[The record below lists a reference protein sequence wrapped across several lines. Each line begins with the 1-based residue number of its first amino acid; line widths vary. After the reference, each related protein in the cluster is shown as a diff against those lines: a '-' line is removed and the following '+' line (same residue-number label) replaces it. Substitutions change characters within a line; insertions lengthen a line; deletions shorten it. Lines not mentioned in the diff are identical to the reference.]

1 MAISDG
7 PASEPVTL
15 TSLFYDPKVRSFVSQ
30 AVLIIALTVFV
41 VWIFNNT
48 TENLKRA
55 NIASGFGFLNGRA
68 GFDLAQTPIAYSSDS
83 TYWRALQV
91 GIWNTVIVA
100 VAGIVTALALGF
112 VVGIARLSKNWLV
125 RTLATSFVEIFRNL
139 PPLLQI
145 FFWYFGV
152 LSVLPQPKESIAIP
166 PGGFLNSRGFFM
178 PKVIWENGSWLILVG
193 LAIAIAMS
201 LLVRYWARQRQMET
215 GQQFP
220 VFWVSLAL
228 LIGLP
233 LLAFALKGFPVSIEY
248 PKLSTFNLSG
258 GFQVKPEFLS
268 LYLALSVYTAAF
280 IAEIVRSGIMG
291 VPKGQTEA
299 SEAVGLTRSQLLRL
313 VVIPQSMRI
322 VIPPLTSQFLN
333 LTKNSTLAIAIGYP
347 DLVAVGGTI
356 LNQTGQAVEVVAIW
370 MLVYL
375 GLSIATSL
383 FMNWFNAKMAL
394 VER

>member
-1 MAISDG
+1 MALLVQSS
-7 PASEPVTL
+7 PSKRTL
-15 TSLFYDPKVRSFVSQ
+15 QSFFYDPNVRGIFAQ
-30 AVLIIALTVFV
+30 ALLLIALTALVW
-41 VWIFNNT
+41 WIFGNT
-48 TENLKRA
+48 AENLKRA

-68 GFDLAQTPIAYSSDS
+68 GFDLAQTPIAYTSDS

-91 GIWNTVIVA
+91 GIWNTIIIA
-100 VAGIVTALALGF
+100 VAGIVTALILGF
-112 VVGIARLSKNWLV
+112 IIGIARLSKNWLV
-125 RTLATSFVEIFRNL
+125 RTFATTYVEIFRNL

-152 LSVLPQPKESIAIP
+152 LSVLPQPKQSIPIP
-166 PGGFLNSRGFFM
+166 LGGFLNNRGFFI
-178 PKVIWENGSWLILVG
+178 PKIVWADGSWLLLAALAAAIILSA
-193 LAIAIAMS
+193 AIWK
-201 LLVRYWARQRQMET
+201 WASRRQMET

-220 VFWVSLAL
+220 VASISMAL
-228 LIGLP
+228 LIALP
-233 LLAFALKGFPVSIEY
+233 LLAFVLAGSPATIEY

-280 IAEIVRSGIMG
+280 IAEIVRSGILG
-291 VPKGQTEA
+291 VARGQTEA
-299 SEAVGLTRSQLLRL
+299 SQAIGLTRNQLLRL

-333 LTKNSTLAIAIGYP
+333 LTKNSSLAIAIGYP

-356 LNQTGQAVEVVAIW
+356 LNQTGQAIEVVGIW
-370 MLVYL
+370 MIVYL
-375 GLSIATSL
+375 GLSLITSV

>member
-1 MAISDG
+1 MALSDKPISA
-7 PASEPVTL
+7 PISL
-15 TSLFYDPKVRSFVSQ
+15 SSLFYDPKVRGWVSQ
-30 AVLIIALTVFV
+30 ALLLIALTALVY
-41 VWIFNNT
+41 WIIGNT

-55 NIASGFGFLNGRA
+55 NIASGFAFLNGRA
-68 GFDLAQTPIAYSSDS
+68 GFDIAQTPIPYSSDS
-83 TYWRALQV
+83 TYWKALQV
-91 GIWNTVIVA
+91 GIWNTVIIA
-100 VAGIVTALALGF
+100 AAGIATALVLGF
-112 VVGIARLSKNWLV
+112 LVGIARLSKNWLV
-125 RTLATSFVEIFRNL
+125 RTLATTYVEIFRNL

-152 LSVLPQPKESIAIP
+152 LSVLPQPKESIPIP

-178 PKVIWENGSWLILVG
+178 PKVIWEDGSWLTLLGLGVAAALSVLVWRW
-193 LAIAIAMS
+193 S
-201 LLVRYWARQRQMET
+201 RQRQMAT

-220 VFWVSLAL
+220 VFWTSVAL

-233 LLAFALKGFPVSIEY
+233 LLAFALKGFPATIEY

-280 IAEIVRSGIMG
+280 IAEIVRSGILG
-291 VPKGQTEA
+291 VAKGQTEA
-299 SEAVGLTRSQLLRL
+299 SQALGLSQSQLLRL

-333 LTKNSTLAIAIGYP
+333 LTKNSSLAIAIGYP

-356 LNQTGQAVEVVAIW
+356 LNQTGQAIEIVAVW
-370 MLVYL
+370 MIVYL
-375 GLSIATSL
+375 GLSIGTSL